1 MISKNSSSRCSMLC
15 ARIQFIYTALLLR
28 ITMDSDIPEKDY
40 NHILGVLQEGNVS
53 ILELVNVL
61 LIEKRFKNHPVLID
75 LLGNAGPLVTSIL
88 GHRRLSDDAR
98 DQICAVIERIYAREI
113 EDLVQANAGW
123 HFSAQQAA
131 LGDIEDFAWESMAH
145 GLTSLAPRLWSLLDA
160 LLLARKRKPSLILD
174 RDAML
179 VDGPE
184 DDELLENE
192 LDQEEAILEGNG
204 SSPLQS
210 SASRK
215 EKLLNIV
222 SSFS

>member
-1 MISKNSSSRCSMLC
+1 MSC

-28 ITMDSDIPEKDY
+28 ITMDSDVPEKDY

-210 SASRK
+210 SASWK

>member
-1 MISKNSSSRCSMLC
+1 MSYG
-15 ARIQFIYTALLLR
+15 IQFIYTALLH
-28 ITMDSDIPEKDY
+28 IMMDSADVPEKDY
-40 NHILGVLQEGNVS
+40 NRILGVLQEGNVS

-61 LIEKRFKNHPVLID
+61 LTEKRFKNHAVLVD

-98 DQICAVIERIYAREI
+98 DQICAVIERIYAREVQ
-113 EDLVQANAGW
+113 DLVQANAGW
-123 HFSAQQAA
+123 HFSARQAA
-131 LGDIEDFAWESMAH
+131 PEDIEDFAWESMAQ
-145 GLTSLAPRLWSLLDA
+145 GFTSLAPRLWSLLDA

-179 VDGPE
+179 IDGPE
-184 DDELLENE
+184 DDELLPENE

-222 SSFS
+222 SSFSWNSYLWL